1 MRQVSPSG
9 HGWPLEVLRQRT
21 QETLGEAGLPGRGGV
36 LHKVEP
42 KVDAAQGPAFRN
54 KDDVTQTPTALTWK
68 RGPSADS
75 DHQSDTPSGQ
85 QRTPSSPRI
94 PRLESAFP
102 KTWTAQ
108 SLH

>member
-9 HGWPLEVLRQRT
+9 HGWPLEVLRPRT
-21 QETLGEAGLPGRGGV
+21 QETLGEAGLPGRGGM